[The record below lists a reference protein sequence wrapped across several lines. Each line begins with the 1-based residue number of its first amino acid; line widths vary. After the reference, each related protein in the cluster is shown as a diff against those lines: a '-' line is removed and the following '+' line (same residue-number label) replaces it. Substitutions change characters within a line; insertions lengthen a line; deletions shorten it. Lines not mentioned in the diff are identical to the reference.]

1 MNTPLL
7 ILDSAVLGVLFVLSA
22 FFAGSE
28 TALFALT
35 PVQMQRIRDRNPR
48 AGARLQRLLSQPERV
63 LSTTLIGN
71 TLANVAI
78 ASIGFVVIHMLAPQ
92 YNSTLIA
99 IPTTTVLLLLFG
111 DLIPMRIGVANAE
124 RLAPV
129 LSSIL
134 ILWMHL
140 FAPLGRL
147 LETTSRLLRRFFL
160 PERKALNDAELL
172 TLMQIGAEQG
182 VLDAEERS
190 MVDGIMRLSELKA
203 SDAMTPRVDL
213 VGIDLD
219 DPPERQLG
227 AARQARLLHL
237 PVYRRTPDATEG
249 FLNVARYLL
258 DPAHDVRK
266 ATEPALFIPEN
277 VTLDDLLITFH
288 RNSREIACVLDEF
301 GGTAGVV
308 TRGDVLEFVVK
319 GVERAVVGRRPPLE
333 AIASGVWLV
342 EGTAILD
349 EINHELRTQ
358 LEAEGADRMAGWVSF
373 HAGRLLKA
381 GETVE
386 AQGCRVTVRRLRNHR
401 IEQVQLELLAPATP
415 SSSAQDDEY
424 GSHPT

>member
-1 MNTPLL
+1 M
-7 ILDSAVLGVLFVLSA
+7 LDSAILVVLFGLSA
-22 FFAGSE
+22 FFSGSE

-35 PVQMQRIRDRNPR
+35 PVQAQRIRDRNPR

-63 LSTTLIGN
+63 LSTILIGN
-71 TLANVAI
+71 TIINVAI
-78 ASIGFVVIHMLAPQ
+78 ASFGFVVVHMLVPQ
-92 YNSTLIA
+92 HSTLVA
-99 IPTTTVLLLLFG
+99 IPATTVLLLLVC
-111 DLIPMRIGVANAE
+111 DIVPKRIAIASAE
-124 RLAPV
+124 RLAPIFCTV
-129 LSSIL
+129 LV
-134 ILWMHL
+134 LWMHV

-147 LETTSRLLRRFFL
+147 LEISSGLLRRFLL

-172 TLMQIGAEQG
+172 TMMQVGAEQG

-219 DPPERQLG
+219 DPPERQFA
-227 AARQARLLHL
+227 AARQGRLLHL

-266 ATEPALFIPEN
+266 ATTPALFVPEN
-277 VTLDDLLITFH
+277 ATLDDLLITFQ
-288 RNSREIACVLDEF
+288 RTEREIACVLDEY

-319 GVERAVVGRRPPLE
+319 GVHREILARRPLLE
-333 AIASGVWLV
+333 KIGNEVWLV
-342 EGTAILD
+342 EGSAVLD
-349 EINHELRTQ
+349 EVNHELGTQ
-358 LEAEGADRMAGWVSF
+358 LDAEGADRIAGWVAF

-381 GETVE
+381 GENVE
-386 AQGCRVTVRRLRNHR
+386 AQGCCVTVRRLRNHR
-401 IEQVQLELLAPATP
+401 LEQVQLERLPPT
-415 SSSAQDDEY
+415 DEP
-424 GSHPT
+424 PTEHEAEHGETFA

>member
-1 MNTPLL
+1 MNTPFL
-7 ILDSAVLGVLFVLSA
+7 ILDSAALVVLFGLSA

-35 PVQMQRIRDRNPR
+35 PVQVQRIRDRNPR

-78 ASIGFVVIHMLAPQ
+78 ASLGFVVIHMLDPKH
-92 YNSTLIA
+92 STLIA
-99 IPTTTVLLLLFG
+99 IPTTTVLLLLVG

-124 RLAPV
+124 RFAPL

-140 FAPLGRL
+140 FAPLGRM
-147 LETTSRLLRRFFL
+147 LETSSRLLRRFFL
-160 PERKALNDAELL
+160 PERMALNDAELL
-172 TLMQIGAEQG
+172 TMMQVGAEQG

-213 VGIDLD
+213 VGVDLD
-219 DPPERQLG
+219 DPPERQL
-227 AARQARLLHL
+227 ATARQARLMYL

-266 ATEPALFIPEN
+266 ATEPALFVPEN

-288 RNSREIACVLDEF
+288 RNIREIACVLDEF
-301 GGTAGVV
+301 GGSAGVV

-319 GVERAVVGRRPPLE
+319 GVERSAVGRRPLLE
-333 AIASGVWLV
+333 ATGSGVWLV
-342 EGTAILD
+342 EGTAVLD
-349 EINHELRTQ
+349 EVNHELGTR
-358 LEAEGADRMAGWVSF
+358 LEAEGADRIAGWVSF

-381 GETVE
+381 GESVE
-386 AQGCRVTVRRLRNHR
+386 AQGCRATVRRLRNHR
-401 IEQVQLELLAPATP
+401 IEQVQLEFFAPA
-415 SSSAQDDEY
+415 DDSTDLPY
-424 GSHPT
+424 RAHGSRIT